1 MIPNHCN
8 HRRASAPTSSVN
20 VSLGAQR
27 DRERPHAIIPWRL
40 LRCALGLAAIT
51 ALAACGEGD
60 PLISTAGAG
69 TSSVKPTVNLQ
80 LTPNT
85 VAMGQSATLTW
96 SASDAQSCTASGGWS
111 GVQPTTG
118 RLSTAPLTAST
129 SYTLTCM
136 GSGGSA
142 AQSQQ
147 VVVTHPAPV
156 IKLAA
161 SPTTIGNL
169 DSSTLTWFASN
180 AEECTASG
188 GWHGPL
194 ATSGTW
200 STGKL
205 SNTTE
210 YELTCKGQWGSATQ
224 SVTVTVT
231 AQSPAVTLQAS
242 PSSLRSGDSS
252 TLTWS
257 SQNATSCTASGAWSG
272 SKGVSGSQSTGA
284 VKENSIYTLTC
295 TGFGGSATQSCDG
308 VRDVVGA
315 HGQSQRGS
323 EHGRLRRQLNP
334 DLVLHQCDRLYR
346 LRRLVGQQGDQRHPV
361 DGRAHE
367 QCDLHPD
374 LYRPRRQCGPV
385 HDGFRQGTAPHRDPQ
400 RGSERH

>member
-1 MIPNHCN
+1 MIPNHRSHC
-8 HRRASAPTSSVN
+8 RASAPTSSVT

-27 DRERPHAIIPWRL
+27 DRERSHAIIPWRL

-69 TSSVKPTVNLQ
+69 TSSVRPTVNLQ

-85 VAMGQSATLTW
+85 VAMGQSATLIW

-118 RLSTAPLTAST
+118 RLATAPLTATT
-129 SYTLTCM
+129 SYTLTCT

-161 SPTTIGNL
+161 SPTTISNL
-169 DSSTLTWFASN
+169 GSSTLTWIASD
-180 AEECTASG
+180 ADECTASG

-200 STGKL
+200 STGEL

-272 SKGVSGSQSTGA
+272 SKGVSGSQSTGP
-284 VKENSIYTLTC
+284 VKENSVYTLTC
-295 TGFGGSATQSCDG
+295 TGFGGSATQSAT
-308 VRDVVGA
+308 VSVTSSSPTVS
-315 HGQSQRGS
+315 HQRGS
-323 EHGRLRRQLNP
+323 EHDCLRRQLDP

-346 LRRLVGQQGDQRHPV
+346 LRRLVGQQGGQRHPV

-374 LYRPRRQCGPV
+374 LYRPRRAVRSSPRR
-385 HDGFRQGTAPHRDPQ
+385 FPSRHRSPP
-400 RGSERH
+400 